1 MTTDYRS
8 AASRW
13 VAAIVILALAGCGTS
28 GGAGVSTATA
38 TATVTATPTPSPE
51 PSPTESEQAMSD
63 EERAELFYLASLR
76 SAASTEGVDLG
87 EAENDALAKAGRH
100 TCETFDMGASLKL
113 AAASLA
119 LEDYLPRDDMDD
131 LAFSLIAMAAAAELC
146 PEHREAAGLPPA

>member
-13 VAAIVILALAGCGTS
+13 VAAIAILALAGCGTS

-38 TATVTATPTPSPE
+38 TATVTATPTPE
-51 PSPTESEQAMSD
+51 PSPTEPEQAMSD
-63 EERAELFYLASLR
+63 DERAELFYLASLR
-76 SAASTEGVDLG
+76 SAASTEDVDLG
-87 EAENDALAKAGRH
+87 GAENDELAKAGRH